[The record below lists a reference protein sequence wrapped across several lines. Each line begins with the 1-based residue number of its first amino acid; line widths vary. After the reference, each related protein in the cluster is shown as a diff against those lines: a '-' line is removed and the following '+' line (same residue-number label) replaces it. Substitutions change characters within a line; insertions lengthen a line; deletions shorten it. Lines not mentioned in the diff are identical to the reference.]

1 MYEPI
6 LELPFL
12 ALGRLVFGSS
22 FIVSDRCASLQPI
35 LLTSILCTLILEWVR
50 RITASAIWAY
60 VLAITAAFATLFW
73 PYAYIGLETSQSLFV
88 LLAGFMALSSK
99 GRKGWLHSI
108 TFAILSGLAI
118 SVKSNGIFLIPAIA
132 FVIFC
137 YCRSVG
143 SKPFE
148 HSSIAP
154 RKVVVIIAIVAALYL
169 VNDHSRSLSATTQSG
184 ALGVLKT
191 FGIRNPL
198 FFFVNMY
205 SLTVSINKGLIIY
218 CPPILLALIALHRVH
233 RESPRLA
240 IFAGL
245 ALLGL
250 MAGSSLLWCWSDE
263 TWGPRYLHAAI
274 APLLVSFA
282 VTKKAVQFRFRK
294 EIPLLVLVS
303 LGVAVSF
310 VGSLFYYGTL
320 QRVATQ
326 TSQATIENFE
336 YNPNWNHIRFNA
348 KLLRLWFRG
357 QTNGHLNEIEPW
369 PPVQTRWYPVG
380 GEGPYVETKQVSLDD
395 YAIPQAMMLQ
405 NWPGPH
411 SLRLRLYR
419 ASFFVSLLLGSLML
433 VWAGRRAL
441 REDRFISKPYR

>member
-1 MYEPI
+1 MNKTQRTLAALMATYRLPCLFFLALIFFYYSLSPAAIAGMGYGRENIDAGNQILSNLWHWLTLRHATASVTFPRHGMYEPI

-22 FIVSDRCASLQPI
+22 F
-35 LLTSILCTLILEWVR
+35 
-50 RITASAIWAY
+50 
-60 VLAITAAFATLFW
+60 
-73 PYAYIGLETSQSLFV
+73 
-88 LLAGFMALSSK
+88 
-99 GRKGWLHSI
+99 
-108 TFAILSGLAI
+108 
-118 SVKSNGIFLIPAIA
+118 
-132 FVIFC
+132 IFC

-369 PPVQTRWYPVG
+369 PPVQTRWYPFG
-380 GEGPYVETKQVSLDD
+380 GEGSYVETKQVSLGD
-395 YAIPQAMMLQ
+395 YAIPQALMLQ
-405 NWPGPH
+405 DSPGPH
-411 SLRLRLYR
+411 SLLSRLYR
-419 ASFFVSLLLGSLML
+419 ASFVMSLFLGSLML
-433 VWAGRRAL
+433 VWAGRNAL
-441 REDRFISKPYR
+441 REDRFISKPYP